1 MHIFLDHIS
10 ALLVSAVL
18 VIILVLLQIRGAQS
32 NTEITINHLVR
43 SETLDIAEMLERDLL
58 NMRTVVQTEAA
69 EDAGHLQGGT
79 AFRCSTAIGGASVG
93 QDTTK
98 LFEFP
103 TLVDP
108 QVAAGLT
115 DPDSAEV
122 AIVSYRLI
130 REAGQSV
137 ARLMSSGTITHPLY
151 RLERQ
156 VSGYATGLSQSTVTF
171 FNVEFGLRD
180 GSFQQASMSDCPISN
195 MSRVRFQIQTA
206 RNGVQDIAGDQRA
219 MSQINFSR
227 YGGTVDLINW
237 DL

>member
-10 ALLVSAVL
+10 AFLVSAVL
-18 VIILVLLQIRGAQS
+18 VVILVLLQIRGAQS

-58 NMRTVVQTEAA
+58 NMRTIAQTEAA
-69 EDAGHLQGGT
+69 ETAGRLQGGT
-79 AFRCSTAIGGASVG
+79 AFRCSTSIGGAGAG

-98 LFEFP
+98 IFEFP

-108 QVAAGLT
+108 QLAGALAN
-115 DPDSAEV
+115 PDSAEV

-130 REAGQSV
+130 RETGQSV
-137 ARLMSSGTITHPLY
+137 SRLMSTGPVTHPLY

-156 VSGYATGLSQSTVTF
+156 VSGFATGLSQSTVTF

-180 GSFQQASMSDCPISN
+180 GSFQQATTADCPVSN

-206 RNGVQDIAGDQRA
+206 RRGVQDIAGDQRA
-219 MSQINFSR
+219 TSQINFSR
-227 YGGTVDLINW
+227 YGGTIDLINW